1 MPAAALQTFA
11 KPSNVRFVKA
21 FLSHD
26 RSWAYRSML
35 LISVCTLAL
44 GVWARL
50 YHLGFPT
57 QILWDEKYF
66 PVMANKYLHGVYQ
79 FDLHPPLGKFIIAIG
94 ISILGNEPLGWR
106 IMPTLFGL
114 ALLPLAALLGWYCLK
129 ERVGAMLVATFFAAE
144 TIFIVFSRIG
154 VMDIFLVFFVLA
166 TFLAALRAKSGR
178 QVILPSMLLG
188 LAIAVKWAA
197 FPVAVPVG
205 YVLWRKGLL
214 RPFLGGLWISAII
227 YVAVVYVGALISVT
241 TNPIKAWLWM
251 WDWHLDALRKVG
263 AAIPH
268 TWASPWWSWP
278 IMLRPIRFFYGA
290 NPEGL
295 FQVVVAIGN
304 PLIWWSSTLAVLV
317 SIFEIARKAVSR
329 KLSADDPIIPIVLG
343 YVLLLAPWVP
353 GTRIPYLYNYL
364 PIYPFAILALVYW
377 LCKVWNRRR
386 WWPWAVV
393 GFTAC
398 AVALTVF
405 FIPLVLAIPISDAAI
420 THRIW
425 IDYWFYYEKPVPG
438 SGCLVPNPTS
448 LCP

>member
-1 MPAAALQTFA
+1 
-11 KPSNVRFVKA
+11 
-21 FLSHD
+21 
-26 RSWAYRSML
+26 ML

-50 YHLGFPT
+50 YHLGFPS
-57 QILWDEKYF
+57 QILWDERYF

-94 ISILGNEPLGWR
+94 ISLLGNDPLGWR

-114 ALLPLAALLGWYCLK
+114 ALLPLAAILGWYCLK
-129 ERVGAMLVATFFAAE
+129 ERVGAVLLATFFAAE

-166 TFLAALRAKSGR
+166 TFLAALRAEGSR
-178 QVILPSMLLG
+178 QVIWASLLLG

-197 FPVAVPVG
+197 LPVAVPAG

-214 RPFLGGLWISAII
+214 RSFVGGLWISAIVYI
-227 YVAVVYVGALISVT
+227 AVVYVGALITIT
-241 TNPIKAWLWM
+241 TDPIEAWLWM
-251 WDWHLDALRKVG
+251 WKWHLDALRKVA

-290 NPEGL
+290 NAEGL

-317 SIFEIARKAVSR
+317 SVFEIARKAFAR

-343 YVLLLAPWVP
+343 YVFLLAPWVP
-353 GTRIPYLYNYL
+353 GTRIPYIYNYL
-364 PIYPFAILALVYW
+364 PVYPFAILALAYW
-377 LCKVWNRRR
+377 LCKIWNRLR
-386 WWPWAVV
+386 WGSWMVV
-393 GFTAC
+393 GFTVC
-398 AVALTVF
+398 AVTLSVF
-405 FIPLVLAIPISDAAI
+405 FLPLVLALPIGEDALM
-420 THRIW
+420 HRVW

-438 SGCLVPNPTS
+438 SGCLVANPTK

>member
-1 MPAAALQTFA
+1 
-11 KPSNVRFVKA
+11 
-21 FLSHD
+21 
-26 RSWAYRSML
+26 ML
-35 LISVCTLAL
+35 LISVCTVAL

-50 YHLGFPT
+50 YHLGFPS
-57 QILWDEKYF
+57 QILWDERYF

-94 ISILGNEPLGWR
+94 ISLLGNEPLGWR

-129 ERVGAMLVATFFAAE
+129 ERVGAMLVATFFAVE

-166 TFLAALRAKSGR
+166 TFLAALHAESGR
-178 QVILPSMLLG
+178 QVILTSVLLG

-251 WDWHLDALRKVG
+251 WDWHLDALRKIS

-268 TWASPWWSWP
+268 TWGSPWWSWP

-304 PLIWWSSTLAVLV
+304 PLIWWSSTLAILV

-329 KLSADDPIIPIVLG
+329 KLSAEDPIIPIVLG
-343 YVLLLAPWVP
+343 YVFLLAPWVP

-377 LCKVWNRRR
+377 LCKIWNRRR
-386 WWPWAVV
+386 WWSWAVV
-393 GFTAC
+393 GFTVC

-405 FIPLVLAIPISDAAI
+405 FLPLVLAIPISDAAI